1 MDRRLSVIESVLVV
15 IGLLVLV
22 SGFWSIVMRAVFTV
36 SAIAGGSAALI
47 LGLGL
52 IIWGRHHPSV
62 VRAGIA
68 ILVIGVLAPMFLPVL
83 LHAVVGLVVVSLLAV
98 GVVSLWHRGRTGP
111 AGRLRAGSRQ

>member
-1 MDRRLSVIESVLVV
+1 MGRRLSVIESVLMV

-22 SGFWSIVMRAVFTV
+22 SGFWSVVMRAVFSV
-36 SAIAGGSAALI
+36 AAIAGGSAALI

-68 ILVIGVLAPMFLPVL
+68 ILVIGVLAPIFLPTL
-83 LHAVVGLVVVSLLAV
+83 LHAVVVLIIVSLVAV
-98 GVVSLWHRGRTGP
+98 GVVSLWHRGHSGP
-111 AGRLRAGSRQ
+111 SGHMRLGGRR